1 MGYYTNYD
9 LSWDIPD
16 EYPMNEEETAD
27 AIANYFGNL
36 PYWRDG
42 GYDFTGSDIFI
53 PEAKWYDYQDDMFML
68 SRFFPEITFHLWFDG
83 DDWDDK
89 GVEHWENGRYQHCRA
104 EIPPFDPQK
113 MTEYHPDTT

>member
-42 GYDFTGSDIFI
+42 GYDFTEVTSISRRQNGMTIRTICSCSHGS
-53 PEAKWYDYQDDMFML
+53 
-68 SRFFPEITFHLWFDG
+68 SRRSHSICGSTVMTG
-83 DDWDDK
+83 MI
-89 GVEHWENGRYQHCRA
+89 RA
-104 EIPPFDPQK
+104 
-113 MTEYHPDTT
+113 